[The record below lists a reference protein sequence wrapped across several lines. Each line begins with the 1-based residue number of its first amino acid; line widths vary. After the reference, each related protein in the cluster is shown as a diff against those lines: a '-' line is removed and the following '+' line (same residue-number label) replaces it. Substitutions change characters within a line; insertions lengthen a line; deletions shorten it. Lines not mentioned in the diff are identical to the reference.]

1 LILIS
6 NNSIEFNLAEKYR
19 SRAELLAG
27 FSTKDF
33 KKDFKDVPA
42 ITKGQNDIRTLR
54 VHDFPALAY
63 LDISYTLFRL
73 APCGANIPH
82 IHPRATELLYVIK
95 CSLYNFEDL

>member
-1 LILIS
+1 MS
-6 NNSIEFNLAEKYR
+6 NSYIEFNLVLAQKYKP
-19 SRAELLAG
+19 RAELLSK
-27 FSTKDF
+27 FNTRDF
-33 KKDFKDVPA
+33 MKDFKDVTPA
-42 ITKGQNDIRTLR
+42 KNGNNDIRTLR

-95 CSLYNFEDL
+95 CS